1 MSTLH
6 TQRKFEVPDCEHC
19 GSRKRSIFCDLH
31 GHDLEKLEEEKGCSA
46 YKKGQVVFN
55 SGSYPHGLF
64 CIREGKVKVFQVGD
78 EGKEQIVRLAKA
90 GDILG
95 YRAILS
101 GDKYS
106 SSAEALDDAKICFI
120 PKKSFLS
127 LIENNGVLS
136 MQLMK
141 LLSEDLKEAEHRI
154 TELAQKPVRERVA
167 EALLYLHQTYGTEAD
182 GQTIGV
188 TMSREDIANI
198 VGTATETTIRLLSE
212 FKHDEVIQL
221 NGKKI
226 AIVNHKKLIK
236 IANVQD

>member
-1 MSTLH
+1 
-6 TQRKFEVPDCEHC
+6 
-19 GSRKRSIFCDLH
+19 
-31 GHDLEKLEEEKGCSA
+31 
-46 YKKGQVVFN
+46 
-55 SGSYPHGLF
+55 
-64 CIREGKVKVFQVGD
+64 
-78 EGKEQIVRLAKA
+78 
-90 GDILG
+90 
-95 YRAILS
+95 
-101 GDKYS
+101 
-106 SSAEALDDAKICFI
+106 
-120 PKKSFLS
+120 
-127 LIENNGVLS
+127 
-136 MQLMK
+136 MK